1 MLVGLVGSPFSGK
14 ATLAAYLKAN
24 HNFEIVNMGS
34 VDHMTD
40 YGLLEEQSEQLEETK
55 ETTVSGKDGL

>member
-1 MLVGLVGSPFSGK
+1 MLVGLVGSPLSGK
-14 ATLAAYLKAN
+14 STLAAYLKAN

-40 YGLLEEQSEQLEETK
+40 YGLIEEPSEQLEETK
-55 ETTVSGKDGL
+55 ETTASSKDAL